1 MQLLRSLPWRPI
13 QLAWRGAWGFACS
26 QEPTSGAGSAK
37 LTFGRKRGWSGACA
51 IERAVAGSGAWRA
64 LELRYRD
71 AKIGAVFLE
80 LKGVLCGEL
89 DAVA

>member
-1 MQLLRSLPWRPI
+1 M
-13 QLAWRGAWGFACS
+13 
-26 QEPTSGAGSAK
+26 
-37 LTFGRKRGWSGACA
+37 
-51 IERAVAGSGAWRA
+51 
-64 LELRYRD
+64 ELRYRD